1 MDMPNVDAI
10 AWQHFRAECEA
21 LLERLAVEAPDS
33 EALEQLERI
42 TDPLIHLV
50 GFEESRSP
58 VSRLWA
64 DIRAV
69 DYLADDGMAVGK
81 GSLPLRMTDD
91 ERRAL
96 RDRILGG
103 IAGERLRMRSVE
115 RALKTRRAVHAGRI
129 GPALLTEAERQ
140 HHAVM
145 VPELAIAAGA
155 GAELWE
161 LECDTLVEL
170 PPEVPR
176 GQYLTLRVA
185 GDSMEPLLHSGDALL
200 VRLGGA
206 VVVGT
211 VVVAR
216 LPDHG
221 YVVKEVCEI
230 SHEFL
235 ELRSLNPAYRPLR
248 ISRVD
253 AEGAVLGTVLMRWC
267 SHDGGGKKKRR

>member
-1 MDMPNVDAI
+1 MDTPNDDAI
-10 AWQHFRAECEA
+10 AWQRFRARCEA
-21 LLERLAVEAPDS
+21 LLDRLAEAAGE
-33 EALEQLERI
+33 EAIEQLERI
-42 TDPLIHLV
+42 TDPMIHLV

-64 DIRAV
+64 DVRAV
-69 DYLADDGMAVGK
+69 DYLAGNGVVAGDGPRA
-81 GSLPLRMTDD
+81 PRMTDD

-115 RALKTRRAVHAGRI
+115 RELKTRRAVHAGRI

-185 GDSMEPLLHSGDALL
+185 GDSMEPLLHSGDLLL

-206 VVVGT
+206 TAVGT

-221 YVVKEVCEI
+221 YVVKEVCGI
-230 SHEFL
+230 SHDYL
-235 ELRSLNPAYRPLR
+235 ELRSLNPAYGPFR
-248 ISRVD
+248 IPRVD

-267 SHDGGGKKKRR
+267 SHESGSRTKRRR